1 MTIMRTRILLLTG
14 LASLSLGACAADG
27 AYAGGGLGFGADVPF
42 YNAST
47 CWDQGFYNYSFL
59 TPYCGWY
66 GGYFYPGSGR
76 YVYGRD
82 RQRHVW
88 TGGQQNYWTTQARS
102 ANGGRTVG
110 LGSSGG
116 VVLPAT
122 RSTGPSGFG
131 PGPATIA
138 GAAPRGFGPG
148 PASVGGRARSGFGG
162 GRGAARF
169 GGAMPHIGGGRGGRG
184 R

>member
-1 MTIMRTRILLLTG
+1 MTIMRIKLFLLTG
-14 LASLSLGACAADG
+14 LASLSVGACATGG
-27 AYAGGGLGFGADVPF
+27 AYAGGGLGFSADVPF

-47 CWDQGFYNYSFL
+47 CWNQGFDNYSFL

-66 GGYFYPGSGR
+66 DGYFYPGSGN
-76 YVYGRD
+76 YVYGRN

-102 ANGGRTVG
+102 PNGGQTVG

-116 VVLPAT
+116 VVPPTA
-122 RSTGPSGFG
+122 RGASPGGFG

-138 GAAPRGFGPG
+138 GSAPRGFGPG
-148 PASVGGRARSGFGG
+148 PASVGGSVRNGFGA

-169 GGAMPHIGGGRGGRG
+169 GGMSHIGGGGHGGRHG
-184 R
+184 